1 MKTIKK
7 GHKSQLVTRLQI
19 LLNQN
24 LKPSPNLKPDGDFGK
39 KTYEVVIQ
47 FQKLKK
53 LKPDGIVGNM
63 TWDALGQIITKEV
76 AENVALN
83 VNAPWYDIAKA
94 ELGVR
99 ENSKV
104 NKHNA
109 RIIEYHATTTL
120 KAQTDE
126 IPWCSSFVNWV
137 VTQAA
142 YKGTNNALAKSWLDW
157 GAKIT
162 APVQGDIVVIKKKK
176 TGSDSSTGSSTGYH
190 VAFFDSKSATHI
202 RLLGG
207 NQRDSVKYSTFN
219 LSRYEVKGYRR
230 PITKKINLPA
240 QNTINVK
247 RVLVA

>member
-1 MKTIKK
+1 M
-7 GHKSQLVTRLQI
+7 TRLQI

-24 LKPSPNLKPDGDFGK
+24 LKPSPNLKVDGDFGK
-39 KTYEVVIQ
+39 NTYEVVIK
-47 FQKLKK
+47 FQKLKN
-53 LKPDGIVGNM
+53 LKPDGIVGNK
-63 TWDALGQIITKEV
+63 TWDALGQNILKTV
-76 AENVALN
+76 AENVILN
-83 VNAPWYDIAKA
+83 VTAPWYDVAKA

-99 ENSKV
+99 ENSKI

-120 KAQTDE
+120 AAKTDE

-137 VTQAA
+137 IIQSA

-157 GAKIT
+157 GAKVIT
-162 APVQGDIVVIKKKK
+162 PIQGDIVILKKKK
-176 TGSDSSTGSSTGYH
+176 TGSDKITGSSTGYH

-207 NQRDSVKYSTFN
+207 NQRDRVKYSTFN
-219 LSRYEVKGYRR
+219 LSRYEVLGYRR
-230 PITKKINLPA
+230 PFTKILSAPVLNKINV
-240 QNTINVK
+240 N

>member
-7 GHKSQLVTRLQI
+7 GNKNQLVTRLQI

-24 LKPSPNLKPDGDFGK
+24 LKPSPNLNADGDFGK
-39 KTYEVVIQ
+39 KTYEVVVQ

-53 LKPDGIVGNM
+53 LKADGIVGNK
-63 TWDALGQIITKEV
+63 TWDALGQNISKIV
-76 AENVALN
+76 AENVTLS
-83 VNAPWYDIAKA
+83 VTAPWYDVAKA

-99 ENSKV
+99 ENSKT

-137 VTQAA
+137 FTQSS

-157 GAKIT
+157 GVKIIS
-162 APVQGDIVVIKKKK
+162 PVKGDIVIIKKM
-176 TGSDSSTGSSTGYH
+176 Y
-190 VAFFDSKSATHI
+190 
-202 RLLGG
+202 
-207 NQRDSVKYSTFN
+207 
-219 LSRYEVKGYRR
+219 
-230 PITKKINLPA
+230 
-240 QNTINVK
+240 
-247 RVLVA
+247 

>member
-1 MKTIKK
+1 MKTIRK
-7 GHKSQLVTRLQI
+7 GNKSQLVTRLQI
-19 LLNQN
+19 LLNQS
-24 LKPSPNLKPDGDFGK
+24 LTPSPNLKPDGDFGK

-53 LKPDGIVGNM
+53 LKVDGIVGNK
-63 TWDALGQIITKEV
+63 TWDALGQNTSKTV
-76 AENVALN
+76 AENTDLN
-83 VNAPWYDIAKA
+83 VTAPWYDIAKA

-137 VTQAA
+137 VTQSG
-142 YKGTNNALAKSWLDW
+142 YKGTNNALAKSWESW
-157 GAKIT
+157 GAK
-162 APVQGDIVVIKKKK
+162 AVSPVKGDIVIIKKKVS
-176 TGSDSSTGSSTGYH
+176 GSDKSTGSSTGYH

-202 RLLGG
+202 KLLGG

-230 PITKKINLPA
+230 PITKVITLPA
-240 QNTINVK
+240 INTIVVN